1 MDVLMLSRLQF
12 AAATMFHFL
21 FVPLTLGISVL
32 IACMETAYV
41 RTGNTIYKQMAK
53 FWGKLFL
60 INFTL
65 GVVTGITLEF
75 QFGTNWSRYS
85 AYVGDIFGSLLAIEA
100 TAAFFLE
107 STFIGVWHFG
117 WEKLSAK
124 AHMVTAW
131 LVAGAGNLSAVWI
144 LIANGFMQNPLGF
157 EIRNGRAELT
167 DFMAVISNPWAW
179 NQFVHVVSASFCVAA
194 FFMAGISAWHLLR
207 KQHVEFFT
215 KSMNMALVT
224 GIIASAVVAG
234 QGHFHGNLVA
244 KLQPAKLAAMG
255 IRDARGLKHL
265 DRNLARRKFT
275 VAGLHTV
282 LELQG
287 VACIDLEAAP
297 PAKKSICSSRSFG
310 KPVTTLAAI
319 KEAVAAYAAR
329 AGEKL
334 RAQRS
339 VAGVVMVFLRTNYFK
354 PDEPRYENITHVAL
368 PVATSDTAVLIDA
381 AHAGLDRIFRS
392 GYRYQKAGVLLAG
405 LEPEA
410 CRQLSLLAPPPADEV
425 RRRALMKTM
434 DAVNAKWGRGACA
447 PAAAGAGPTRSWS
460 MRQNLLSRRYT
471 TCWAELPE
479 ARACEPARPV

>member
-32 IACMETAYV
+32 IACMETAYA
-41 RTGNTIYKQMAK
+41 RTGKPIYKRMAK

-124 AHMVTAW
+124 AHAIVAW

-144 LIANGFMQNPLGF
+144 LIANGFMQNPLGY
-157 EIRNGRAELT
+157 ELRNGRAELT
-167 DFMAVISNPWAW
+167 DFVAVIANPWAW

-207 KQHVEFFT
+207 KQHEEFFT
-215 KSMNMALVT
+215 KSLNMALVT
-224 GIIASAVVAG
+224 GLIAAAVVAG

-244 KLQPAKLAAMG
+244 KLQPAKLAAMESHWET
-255 IRDARGLKHL
+255 AKNAPMYL
-265 DRNLARRKFT
+265 
-275 VAGLHTV
+275 
-282 LELQG
+282 LQ
-287 VACIDLEAAP
+287 I
-297 PAKKSICSSRSFG
+297 
-310 KPVTTLAAI
+310 
-319 KEAVAAYAAR
+319 
-329 AGEKL
+329 
-334 RAQRS
+334 
-339 VAGVVMVFLRTNYFK
+339 
-354 PDEPRYENITHVAL
+354 PDEKNEKNLIEAL
-368 PVATSDTAVLIDA
+368 PVPSLLSILAFNDPDAEVKGLKDFAPVDRPPVGITFLAFRVMVGIGALMPLLMLFGLWKRETLASYPLYLKALIWAMPLPYLGMQAGWAVAEVGRQPWIVYGLMRTADA
-381 AHAGLDRIFRS
+381 VSPITAG
-392 GYRYQKAGVLLAG
+392 QAGGSLVAMVLLYT
-405 LEPEA
+405 
-410 CRQLSLLAPPPADEV
+410 LL
-425 RRRALMKTM
+425 
-434 DAVNAKWGRGACA
+434 G
-447 PAAAGAGPTRSWS
+447 AAGAYLMVTAARKGP
-460 MRQNLLSRRYT
+460 Q
-471 TCWAELPE
+471 E
-479 ARACEPARPV
+479 A